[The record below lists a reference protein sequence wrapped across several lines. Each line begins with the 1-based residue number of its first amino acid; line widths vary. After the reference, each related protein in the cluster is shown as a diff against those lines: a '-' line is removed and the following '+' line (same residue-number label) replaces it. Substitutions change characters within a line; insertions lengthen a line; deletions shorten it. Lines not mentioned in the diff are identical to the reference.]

1 MRFRN
6 WFAFALLCGS
16 LAQVA
21 CDDEEP
27 PVKSL
32 AEGTVE
38 VGGGEARV
46 RVALDPFRV
55 EILDAAGSV
64 VLESA
69 PAGGEEAYGAA
80 TGTLDEPTFAPQVLP
95 GWDGYRS
102 GEQPWRPARKARVV
116 ERSSSSVALLAEG
129 DGVRIRYEIA
139 VAGARVSLRMKAEEG
154 DGAAPVN
161 KTAMA
166 FLSPPDERFFGMGER
181 FASTNH
187 RGLSLY
193 SWAEE
198 GALGKGEGVPV
209 GPTNPGPNG
218 PSMTY
223 FPVPFFL
230 STRGYGVHLATT
242 YRTEL
247 HFASE
252 RPDAWRAA
260 ANATGFEAVIYVHGD
275 PLATLDDY
283 TRDTGRP
290 LIPAPWVFGLRRR
303 VGIYAKVG
311 DELEHVRLRK
321 EKIPCTAIDDAMHFL
336 PALSHVGKEDTLAQW
351 TKDLHALGYKAM
363 AYNNPY
369 VASNDP
375 AAAADYAFGKERGYF
390 IKKPDGEPALTFFI
404 SGKPLDIA
412 TIDLTN
418 PAAVSWFQDLLRRT
432 LALGY
437 DGWMHDF
444 GEYVPRDAV
453 LFDGRR
459 GDEVHNEFP
468 VLSARAAHELMEKER
483 PGDYL
488 FFVRSGYSGT
498 QAYTPAV
505 WGGDAEATF
514 DEVQGIPSAVRSG
527 INLSAS
533 GVPYWGSDMTGFKCL
548 TSDPRDKDVFLRWV
562 ELSAVSPIMMEQN
575 ACSNPLAATK
585 PTKWSLW
592 NDQETIDVYRRWALF
607 HTRLSPYFEI
617 LARRAHERGTPL
629 MLHPFLLHPGEP
641 GGYDVD
647 DSFWLG
653 PALYAAPVVRRA
665 RTERELWLPP
675 GRFLDLDDGRAYTG
689 GTRITV
695 DAPLGKLPVFLA
707 EGQILP
713 LLDPS
718 IDTLAPATNPSVVTP
733 AAVADRLDAQVA
745 LAPGGRTS
753 LTLADGTTL
762 EAERL
767 AGDGGNPQGLPEV
780 EEGQLASCG
789 GCFRQETRQ
798 GLLRVRAT
806 SAVAASSELRI
817 GALRLTKKGGPPR
830 RIRWDVTQL

>member
-1 MRFRN
+1 MHFRYLT
-6 WFAFALLCGS
+6 ASVLLLGS
-16 LAQVA
+16 LIQIA
-21 CDDEEP
+21 CDDEETSP
-27 PVKSL
+27 QML
-32 AEGTVE
+32 QEGALV
-38 VGGGEARV
+38 VGGGEAQV
-46 RVALDPFRV
+46 RVELDPFRV
-55 EILDAAGSV
+55 AILDAAGNV

-69 PAGGEEAYGAA
+69 PASGEDAYGPA
-80 TGTLDEPTFAPQVLP
+80 TGTLDEPTFVPQVLP
-95 GWDGYRS
+95 GWDGYRP
-102 GEQPWRPARKARVV
+102 GEQPWRSARKARIV
-116 ERSSSSVALLAEG
+116 ERSPASVVLLAEG
-129 DGVRIRYEIA
+129 DGVRLRYQIA
-139 VAGARVSLRMKAEEG
+139 TAGARVSLNMKAE
-154 DGAAPVN
+154 DVPGAAPVN

-166 FLSPPDERFFGMGER
+166 FLSPADEHFYGMGER
-181 FASTNH
+181 FATTNH
-187 RGLSLY
+187 RGFSLY

-209 GPTNPGPNG
+209 GPTNPAPNG

-242 YRTEL
+242 YRTEI

-260 ANATGFEAVIYVHGD
+260 ANANCFEAVIYVHSD

-290 LIPAPWVFGLRRR
+290 VIPAPWVFGLRRR
-303 VGIYAKVG
+303 VDVYGKVG
-311 DELEHVRLRK
+311 DELEHIRMRK

-336 PALSHVGKEDTLAQW
+336 PALSHLGKEDTLAQW
-351 TKDLHALGYKAM
+351 TQDLHTLGYKVM

-390 IKKPDGEPALTFFI
+390 IKKPDGEPAITFFI
-404 SGKPLDIA
+404 SGKLLDVA

-468 VLSARAAHELMEKER
+468 VLSAKAAYELMEKER

-488 FFVRSGYSGT
+488 YFVRSGYSGT

-562 ELSAVSPIMMEQN
+562 ELAAVSPIMMEQN
-575 ACSNPLAATK
+575 ACSNPL
-585 PTKWSLW
+585 
-592 NDQETIDVYRRWALF
+592 
-607 HTRLSPYFEI
+607 
-617 LARRAHERGTPL
+617 
-629 MLHPFLLHPGEP
+629 
-641 GGYDVD
+641 
-647 DSFWLG
+647 
-653 PALYAAPVVRRA
+653 
-665 RTERELWLPP
+665 
-675 GRFLDLDDGRAYTG
+675 
-689 GTRITV
+689 
-695 DAPLGKLPVFLA
+695 
-707 EGQILP
+707 
-713 LLDPS
+713 
-718 IDTLAPATNPSVVTP
+718 
-733 AAVADRLDAQVA
+733 
-745 LAPGGRTS
+745 
-753 LTLADGTTL
+753 
-762 EAERL
+762 
-767 AGDGGNPQGLPEV
+767 
-780 EEGQLASCG
+780 
-789 GCFRQETRQ
+789 
-798 GLLRVRAT
+798 
-806 SAVAASSELRI
+806 
-817 GALRLTKKGGPPR
+817 
-830 RIRWDVTQL
+830 